1 MVMEALFNL
10 TFLACLCLHLKL
22 RRSVC
27 SLFFF
32 FFFVSVIMI
41 VLFFSPPLSLLFG
54 VVGLV
59 NKYIGFFQLAQTGW
73 LFFVVVV

>member
-1 MVMEALFNL
+1 MFVLAPEAAPQCV
-10 TFLACLCLHLKL
+10 LAL
-22 RRSVC
+22 
-27 SLFFF
+27 FF